1 MDNSTITLLKQC
13 IVREKS
19 SISELCYISDN
30 FYDLLRL
37 ELKTLDEKYLNFTK
51 DLLNEFIR
59 IRHSKIVQF
68 ASVMKSGSIIE
79 KNLSE
84 EEKNLFFMIQYST
97 RLFYKT
103 ILQEN

>member
-1 MDNSTITLLKQC
+1 M
-13 IVREKS
+13 
-19 SISELCYISDN
+19 
-30 FYDLLRL
+30 
-37 ELKTLDEKYLNFTK
+37 KTLDVKYLNHTK

-84 EEKNLFFMIQYST
+84 EEKNLFFMMQYST
-97 RLFYKT
+97 KLFYLK
-103 ILQEN
+103 INYSLE